1 MPHPTDRRPHARQIS
16 HALARPGRHYDPPG
30 GTAVSRVRVLT
41 AQGREAL
48 DEAAATT
55 DLVHEARRQVL
66 DLADRRRR
74 AVLAANDGGASYRVI
89 AQALG
94 ISGAGVQQLMIAA
107 RAASPEP
114 RTTTA
119 GGDR

>member
-1 MPHPTDRRPHARQIS
+1 MPHPADRRPDAQQIS
-16 HALARPGRHYDPPG
+16 HARTCSRRPG
-30 GTAVSRVRVLT
+30 VSPRQRVLT
-41 AQGREAL
+41 PQGAEAL
-48 DEAAATT
+48 DEARATT

-94 ISGAGVQQLMIAA
+94 ISVAGVQQLMIAA
-107 RAASPEP
+107 RAGASAP
-114 RTTTA
+114 RA
-119 GGDR
+119 GDGDHRP

>member
-1 MPHPTDRRPHARQIS
+1 M
-16 HALARPGRHYDPPG
+16 
-30 GTAVSRVRVLT
+30 LT
-41 AQGREAL
+41 EQGREAL

-89 AQALG
+89 AQALS
-94 ISGAGVQQLMIAA
+94 ISVGGVQQLIIAA
-107 RAASPEP
+107 RAGAALS
-114 RTTTA
+114 A
-119 GGDR
+119 DGNDRS